1 MRAIWKGSIS
11 FGLVNVP
18 VRLFSATESHD
29 LSLHQV
35 HEADGGRIRYQRR
48 CAKCGE
54 VVEYEDIDRAFLAG
68 EHTVVLTDED
78 FEKLPIEQSR
88 EISVEEFVPSEQ
100 IDPVMLGK
108 PYYLAPDGRAGK
120 PYALLRQTLQEAERT
135 AVVTFT
141 LRRRTRLG
149 ALRVR
154 ENVLVLQSLLWADE
168 VREPE
173 FPEVEKTPKVTK
185 KELEMAASLVKSYE
199 SDFTPERFTDEY
211 QEQLQELVDAK
222 LSSGDVRE
230 VEDNKDEDDSGEVVS
245 LMDAL
250 RKSVDDSRKRKGA

>member
-108 PYYLAPDGRAGK
+108 PYYLAPMAGRASPTPCSGR
-120 PYALLRQTLQEAERT
+120 PC
-135 AVVTFT
+135 
-141 LRRRTRLG
+141 RRPSARR
-149 ALRVR
+149 
-154 ENVLVLQSLLWADE
+154 W
-168 VREPE
+168 
-173 FPEVEKTPKVTK
+173 
-185 KELEMAASLVKSYE
+185 
-199 SDFTPERFTDEY
+199 
-211 QEQLQELVDAK
+211 
-222 LSSGDVRE
+222 
-230 VEDNKDEDDSGEVVS
+230 
-245 LMDAL
+245 
-250 RKSVDDSRKRKGA
+250 

>member
-1 MRAIWKGSIS
+1 M
-11 FGLVNVP
+11 
-18 VRLFSATESHD
+18 
-29 LSLHQV
+29 
-35 HEADGGRIRYQRR
+35 
-48 CAKCGE
+48 
-54 VVEYEDIDRAFLAG
+54 
-68 EHTVVLTDED
+68 
-78 FEKLPIEQSR
+78 
-88 EISVEEFVPSEQ
+88 
-100 IDPVMLGK
+100 
-108 PYYLAPDGRAGK
+108 
-120 PYALLRQTLQEAERT
+120 LRQTLQEAERT